1 MARTNPPHDAPAA
14 PLRGDPAPR
23 AGDPVADELYA
34 YLREEGGDRRRLRA
48 AVAAAFAFHAL
59 LLLVPTLR
67 SEAVPVAEEAP
78 KQVVVIQPVRFKPP
92 EPPPVEPP
100 EPPVTRV
107 PMPAEN
113 PNELEPIR
121 EVDDLPAPPD
131 YDWGHMVI
139 DVPQAPPEP
148 EPEVVGPIPVGGDVA
163 RPRGI
168 YTPKPEYTEIARKTR
183 TQGPVILQA
192 ILDEEGRVSELKV
205 LRGLPMGLTERAV
218 EAVRT
223 WRYEPA
229 TLDGR
234 PVEVYMTITVI
245 FKLQ

>member
-1 MARTNPPHDAPAA
+1 MARTNPP
-14 PLRGDPAPR
+14 LERPAPR
-23 AGDPVADELYA
+23 AGDLVAEELYA

-92 EPPPVEPP
+92 EPPPEEPP

-121 EVDDLPAPPD
+121 AVDDLPAPPD
-131 YDWGHMVI
+131 DYDWGDYVI

-205 LRGLPMGLTERAV
+205 LKGLPMGLTERAV

-229 TLDGR
+229 RLDGR

-245 FKLQ
+245 FTLQ

>member
-1 MARTNPPHDAPAA
+1 MAHTTPPPDQA
-14 PLRGDPAPR
+14 APR

-48 AVAAAFAFHAL
+48 AVAAALAVHAL

-92 EPPPVEPP
+92 EPPPETPP
-100 EPPVTRV
+100 EPEVTRV

-121 EVDDLPAPPD
+121 EVDDIPLPQDD
-131 YDWGHMVI
+131 YAWGDMVI
-139 DVPQAPPEP
+139 EVPQAPPEP

-183 TQGPVILQA
+183 TQGTVILQA

-245 FKLQ
+245 FTLQ

>member
-1 MARTNPPHDAPAA
+1 MSRTNPP
-14 PLRGDPAPR
+14 LERPAPR
-23 AGDPVADELYA
+23 AGDPVADELFA

-48 AVAAAFAFHAL
+48 AVAAALAFHAL

-92 EPPPVEPP
+92 EPPPEEPP

-121 EVDDLPAPPD
+121 QVDDLPAPPD
-131 YDWGHMVI
+131 DYDWGDYVI

-205 LRGLPMGLTERAV
+205 LKGLPMGLTERAV

-229 TLDGR
+229 RLDGR

-245 FKLQ
+245 FTLQ